1 MSQRGAEAVCLI
13 WYCHNGFEFCV
24 EKLSSKWRS
33 TYPTTHFWGT
43 WRHRSTRGSLR
54 SRRPNGVQRMS
65 GRNSNID
72 RLSNLSAA
80 EGSMLGCRQ
89 RQRTL
94 SFHKETDLSTRS
106 KFFTSYFT
114 EEILVNF
121 LDNCQ
126 NSQISKIGAYFLKF
140 HSEKSIGAVDKN
152 SVNIAFLC

>member
-1 MSQRGAEAVCLI
+1 
-13 WYCHNGFEFCV
+13 
-24 EKLSSKWRS
+24 
-33 TYPTTHFWGT
+33 
-43 WRHRSTRGSLR
+43 
-54 SRRPNGVQRMS
+54 MS
-65 GRNSNID
+65 GRNANID